1 MFTDVDKKAHSDR
14 GVQKLA
20 VKFDVLSEVIC
31 RVAELKTQDAKQV
44 ELGGRERH
52 FAIASK
58 TNEEA
63 CPLAYRTDGSRLN
76 GKRLCRISPKNL
88 FWNA

>member
-44 ELGGRERH
+44 ELGGGNVISQLLR
-52 FAIASK
+52 
-58 TNEEA
+58 
-63 CPLAYRTDGSRLN
+63 
-76 GKRLCRISPKNL
+76 KRMRKRVPWLTGRMGL
-88 FWNA
+88 G